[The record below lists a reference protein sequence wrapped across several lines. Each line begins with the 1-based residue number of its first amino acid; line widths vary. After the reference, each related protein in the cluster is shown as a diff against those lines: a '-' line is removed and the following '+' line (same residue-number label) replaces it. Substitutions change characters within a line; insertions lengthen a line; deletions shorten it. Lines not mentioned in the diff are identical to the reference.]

1 MFKLGQGVGIGSS
14 ARCKTD
20 PNVLQV
26 RESLEEIM
34 TSRTHTDLE
43 QLYESRC
50 GPNADY
56 RRAVWGVLVSDFFSR
71 FIAPDA
77 AVLDLGC
84 GYGDFI
90 NAVQARTRLAMDL
103 NPAAKDKLAADVRF
117 FLQDGSEPWNGIR
130 GELP

>member
-1 MFKLGQGVGIGSS
+1 
-14 ARCKTD
+14 
-20 PNVLQV
+20 
-26 RESLEEIM
+26 M

-103 NPAAKDKLAADVRF
+103 NPSSQGQTRRWCSVLPPGRLGTVA
-117 FLQDGSEPWNGIR
+117 WHT